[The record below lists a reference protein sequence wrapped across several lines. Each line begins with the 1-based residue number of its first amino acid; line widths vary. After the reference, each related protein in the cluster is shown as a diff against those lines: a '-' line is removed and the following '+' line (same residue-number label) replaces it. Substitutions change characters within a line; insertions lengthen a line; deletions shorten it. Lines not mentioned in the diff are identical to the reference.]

1 MAFEPV
7 FEVVKINSKRRLAK
21 TQAVVEAKL
30 LPAPNTVIARV
41 LSITADSVIGASE
54 VFTGEIRYN
63 GRVNF
68 KVLFVDVDGHNH
80 SMDYN
85 ADFSDKL
92 EDAAITSH
100 ITPYITADV
109 LDTDV
114 LSVSAGELKLASVVE
129 IKLDAVMEEEVK
141 YLSSGGEGLY
151 THDDNVEYSVLWQAA
166 AARLLFPLRYPT
178 SKS

>member
-68 KVLFVDVDGHNH
+68 KVLFVDVDG
-80 SMDYN
+80 
-85 ADFSDKL
+85 AERRKFL
-92 EDAAITSH
+92 
-100 ITPYITADV
+100 
-109 LDTDV
+109 
-114 LSVSAGELKLASVVE
+114 
-129 IKLDAVMEEEVK
+129 
-141 YLSSGGEGLY
+141 
-151 THDDNVEYSVLWQAA
+151 
-166 AARLLFPLRYPT
+166 
-178 SKS
+178 